1 MKTKDTGNSPEAES
15 PVSSTETIGTQ
26 SLTKERMLE
35 KAKKLEERKE
45 KRRKQLQLNREKGG
59 KGGRPVG
66 SKNKL
71 TLLREAVL
79 EKAEH
84 MVLEDWEEVVRNTID
99 LAKAGDTTCLKI
111 LWDRVIPSKR
121 AIDSTEKNKNP
132 EITINISG
140 LEVKRVMDEPVEAE
154 FTEVEDNDG

>member
-1 MKTKDTGNSPEAES
+1 VKTKDTGNSPEAES
-15 PVSSTETIGTQ
+15 PVSSTETTGTT

>member
-1 MKTKDTGNSPEAES
+1 VKTKDTGNSPEAES